1 MSQTNP
7 FIRGYSTL
15 SIERVLQITHEG
27 DCQPCHRALHPS
39 QAHLP
44 DETLR
49 GFSCVFDDE
58 LALITQNQST
68 DDTLLDQYPSAG
80 IVNNVLYS
88 IYSDEYGQSHLIG
101 DQYSLAAA
109 QHIMR
114 RLSFLTGH
122 YSRCWEIT
130 SAHLSEK
137 ALDEIHWLA
146 SLDTSRRLSGLLVE
160 FFHLPRYQGV
170 CCKLISTPWT
180 DQNLQSHGITSTRLR
195 QEQLNRGLPTEVIEL
210 LHLAAQA
217 DVRFLIF
224 DPDAAPLEGLPLSTP
239 ET

>member
-1 MSQTNP
+1 MPQINP
-7 FIRGYSTL
+7 FIRGYSAL
-15 SIERVLQITHEG
+15 SIERVLQITCEG
-27 DCQPCHRALHPS
+27 DCQPCHRALHLS

-44 DETLR
+44 DEALR
-49 GFSCVFDDE
+49 SFSCMFDE
-58 LALITQNQST
+58 EFALITQNQCI
-68 DDTLLDQYPSAG
+68 DDTLLNQYPNAG
-80 IVNNVLYS
+80 LVRNVLYA
-88 IYSDEYGQSHLIG
+88 IYSEEDGQTHLIG
-101 DQYSLAAA
+101 DQYSLEAA

-122 YSRCWEIT
+122 YSRCWEIS

-137 ALDEIHWLA
+137 ALDEIHWLV
-146 SLDTSRRLSGLLVE
+146 SLDNPDRLTGLLVE

-180 DQNLQSHGITSTRLR
+180 DQNLQSHGITTTQLR
-195 QEQLNRGLPTEVIEL
+195 QDQINGGVPVEVIEL

-224 DPDAAPLEGLPLSTP
+224 DPDAAPLEGLLLATS

>member
-7 FIRGYSTL
+7 FIRGYSAL
-15 SIERVLQITHEG
+15 SIERVLQITCDG
-27 DCQPCHRALHPS
+27 DRQPCHRRLHPS

-44 DETLR
+44 DEALR
-49 GFSCVFDDE
+49 CFPCAFNDE
-58 LALITQNQST
+58 FALITHSQPV
-68 DDTLLDQYPSAG
+68 DDTLLNQHPNAAL
-80 IVNNVLYS
+80 VHNVLYT
-88 IYSDEYGQSHLIG
+88 IYSDEHGQSHLIG
-101 DQYSLAAA
+101 DQYSLKSA
-109 QHIMR
+109 QHIVR

-122 YSRCWEIT
+122 YSRCWEIS

-137 ALDEIHWLA
+137 ALDEIHWMV
-146 SLDTSRRLSGLLVE
+146 SLDNSHRLSGLLVE

-180 DQNLQSHGITSTRLR
+180 NQNLQSHGTTTTQLR
-195 QEQLNRGLPTEVIEL
+195 QEQINGGLPVEVIEL

-224 DPDAAPLEGLPLSTP
+224 DPDAAPLEGLPLVTP

>member
-1 MSQTNP
+1 MPQTNP
-7 FIRGYSTL
+7 FIRGYSSL
-15 SIERVLQITHEG
+15 SIERVLQITYE
-27 DCQPCHRALHPS
+27 DDLQSCHRPLHPS

-44 DETLR
+44 DEALR
-49 GFSCVFDDE
+49 CLPCVFDE
-58 LALITQNQST
+58 AFALITHSQSIN
-68 DDTLLDQYPSAG
+68 DTLLNQYPDAG
-80 IVNNVLYS
+80 VVHNVLYA
-88 IYSDEYGQSHLIG
+88 IYSDEHGQSHLIG
-101 DQYSLAAA
+101 DQYSLESA

-122 YSRCWEIT
+122 YSRCWEIS

-137 ALDEIHWLA
+137 ALDKIHWIV
-146 SLDTSRRLSGLLVE
+146 SLDNSSSLSGLLVE

-180 DQNLQSHGITSTRLR
+180 DQSLQNHGTTTSQLR
-195 QEQLNRGLPTEVIEL
+195 QEQINGGLPVEVIEL

-224 DPDAAPLEGLPLSTP
+224 DPDAAALDGLPLVTP

>member
-7 FIRGYSTL
+7 FIRGYSAL
-15 SIERVLQITHEG
+15 SIERVLQITYEG
-27 DCQPCHRALHPS
+27 DCLPCHRPPHPS

-49 GFSCVFDDE
+49 CFPCVFNDE
-58 LALITQNQST
+58 FALITHSQT
-68 DDTLLDQYPSAG
+68 IDDTLLNLHPNAG
-80 IVNNVLYS
+80 LVCNVLYA
-88 IYSDEYGQSHLIG
+88 IYSDEYGQYQLIG
-101 DQYSLAAA
+101 DQYSLEAA

-122 YSRCWEIT
+122 YSRCWEIS

-137 ALDEIHWLA
+137 ALDEIHWLV
-146 SLDTSRRLSGLLVE
+146 SLDNSHRLSGLLVE

-180 DQNLQSHGITSTRLR
+180 DQNLQSHGTTTTQLR
-195 QEQLNRGLPTEVIEL
+195 EEQINGGLPVEVIEL
-210 LHLAAQA
+210 LHMAAQA

-224 DPDAAPLEGLPLSTP
+224 DPDAAPLEDLPLSTP
-239 ET
+239 EI